1 MIRARERVKVGGHA
15 KALLDTKTD
24 LLRDMGLLNPSKL
37 PLKQCWMY
45 GTVTAIV
52 SSKIQLDLPAAE
64 EKVWFAKEHVFA
76 AKRDK
81 EPRKLYV
88 VYDDATIKTVTGLEL
103 PGSYFPVD
111 YYDEESEALSHIKR
125 LSQKPKSKASKT
137 NRHKS
142 KTAKPKESLSRPV
155 SSNNKPTLNQ
165 PNDQVSTIFWHFR
178 VHANNILFWP
188 NF

>member
-1 MIRARERVKVGGHA
+1 MMTTMIRDRERVKVGGHA
-15 KALLDTKTD
+15 KALFDTKTN
-24 LLRDMGLLNPSKL
+24 LLRDMGLLNPSQL
-37 PLKQCWMY
+37 PLRQCWMY

-64 EKVWFAKEHVFA
+64 EKVWFAKEHVFP

-81 EPRKLYV
+81 EPGKLYV

-103 PGSYFPVD
+103 PGSYFPAD
-111 YYDEESEALSHIKR
+111 YYDEKSEALAHIKR
-125 LSQKPKSKASKT
+125 LSQKPKSKASKN
-137 NRHKS
+137 NRQKS

-165 PNDQVSTIFWHFR
+165 SNDQVSTIFDICVCAR
-178 VHANNILFWP
+178 T
-188 NF
+188 